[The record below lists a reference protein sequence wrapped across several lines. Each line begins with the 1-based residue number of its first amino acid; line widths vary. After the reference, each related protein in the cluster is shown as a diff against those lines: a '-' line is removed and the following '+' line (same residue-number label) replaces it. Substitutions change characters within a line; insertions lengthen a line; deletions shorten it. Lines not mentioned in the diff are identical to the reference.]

1 MYLQLLCMAVKQE
14 RNGRL
19 MLYGN
24 IPVSNGERRELPM
37 LAASCFQQ
45 KGGLFI
51 EGIQVEMRFEK

>member
-1 MYLQLLCMAVKQE
+1 MAVKQE

-51 EGIQVEMRFEK
+51 EEIQVEMRFEK